1 MSTYSDIIT
10 AARLVFKSTDPER
23 QRAGKDWLRQLVAG
37 LDEAPSNILFA
48 SGDVDALNTELGDRR
63 HLLKLPEGIP
73 NPPDGF
79 TYYGLGPLQVIV
91 RDKETDEGRDVAKL
105 CHYNSRWTINWVGDG
120 AGAHYALRTGSE
132 IAKANGLP

>member
-37 LDEAPSNILFA
+37 LDESPDEAPA
-48 SGDVDALNTELGDRR
+48 PVALPD
-63 HLLKLPEGIP
+63 GIP

-79 TYYGLGPLQVIV
+79 TYYGLGPLRVQAENEMMKERHNVAYC
-91 RDKETDEGRDVAKL
+91 RDSHDEWDTGF
-105 CHYNSRWTINWVGDG
+105 YGDRFK
-120 AGAHYALRTGSE
+120 HYALRTGSE